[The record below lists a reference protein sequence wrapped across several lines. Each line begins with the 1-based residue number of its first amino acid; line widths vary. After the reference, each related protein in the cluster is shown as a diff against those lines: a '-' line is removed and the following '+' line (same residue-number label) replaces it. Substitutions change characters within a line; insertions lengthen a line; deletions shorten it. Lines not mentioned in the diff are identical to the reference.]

1 MSFSGVRIAQTI
13 SFCFICVDKCPFFGR
28 CFICRSSNYWGFFL
42 LPLCYL
48 QTFQM
53 VGVYE
58 ILFNLE
64 VFGFGILT
72 PGQLILEGKK
82 EKQGYTCN
90 FGSFVSSICVLTEE
104 TLFFMT
110 DVSTHSRLRKRV
122 INVPYFYTKFFFR
135 RLHCSD
141 D

>member
-1 MSFSGVRIAQTI
+1 
-13 SFCFICVDKCPFFGR
+13 
-28 CFICRSSNYWGFFL
+28 
-42 LPLCYL
+42 
-48 QTFQM
+48 M

-72 PGQLILEGKK
+72 SGQLILEGKK

-104 TLFFMT
+104 SLF
-110 DVSTHSRLRKRV
+110 L
-122 INVPYFYTKFFFR
+122 
-135 RLHCSD
+135 
-141 D
+141 